1 VPEGVAHEIAA
12 LSSLLHASFIAA
24 VVYWLPAATLLQ
36 EDRVRVA
43 DVMQT
48 NLRSMNCRDTIG
60 DAVSL
65 LAESHVSGVPVL
77 DDHGRLVG
85 VLSSSLVALAE
96 HQDPE
101 AREKVFEETLVQEV
115 MTPRPQTVT
124 PDALVKDAA
133 QQMLYLE
140 VHRLFVEQE
149 GRLLGVVSTTDLVR
163 AVVAVRV

>member
-1 VPEGVAHEIAA
+1 MTTLHT
-12 LSSLLHASFIAA
+12 LLRMVEEKQRLVRLLDAYIDGPGLA
-24 VVYWLPAATLLQ
+24 VV
-36 EDRVRVA
+36 
-43 DVMQT
+43 
-48 NLRSMNCRDTIG
+48 IG
-60 DAVSL
+60 
-65 LAESHVSGVPVL
+65 
-77 DDHGRLVG
+77 
-85 VLSSSLVALAE
+85 AE

-133 QQMLYLE
+133 QRMLYLE

-163 AVVAVRV
+163 AVVAARV